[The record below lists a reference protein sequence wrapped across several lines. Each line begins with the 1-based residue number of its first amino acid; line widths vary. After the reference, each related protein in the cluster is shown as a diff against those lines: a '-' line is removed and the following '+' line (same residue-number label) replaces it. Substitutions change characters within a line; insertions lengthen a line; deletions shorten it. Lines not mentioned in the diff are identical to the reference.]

1 VTPALL
7 HLVSEDAPTRAIVC
21 AGAGT
26 FARAHITLT
35 SGVHI
40 GAGPDAAERVAE
52 SFAAISDRRDE
63 TVPDHGSAQGRNE
76 IALAMAAA
84 R

>member
-1 VTPALL
+1 V
-7 HLVSEDAPTRAIVC
+7 EAPTRAIVW

-35 SGVHI
+35 SGLHI
-40 GAGPDAAERVAE
+40 GAGPDAAERVAA
-52 SFAAISDRRDE
+52 SFDAISDRAGE
-63 TVPDHGSAQGRNE
+63 TVPDSGNAPGRNE
-76 IALAMAAA
+76 ITLAMAAA